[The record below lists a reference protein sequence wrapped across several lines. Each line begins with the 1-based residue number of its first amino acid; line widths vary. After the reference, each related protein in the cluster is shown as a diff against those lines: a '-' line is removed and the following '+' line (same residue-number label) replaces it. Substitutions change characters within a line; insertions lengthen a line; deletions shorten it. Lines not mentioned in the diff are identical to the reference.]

1 MHSGQGASHA
11 TEPRSRSRVDAAS
24 PDGGQNARCVMP
36 FLLWIVLPL
45 AFMDTLAYPQ
55 HADKK
60 KQKEKQDE

>member
-1 MHSGQGASHA
+1 
-11 TEPRSRSRVDAAS
+11 
-24 PDGGQNARCVMP
+24 MP